1 MFAGVFSFSMAV
13 LISAL
18 VGSQTA
24 ERIRNRQSLALQD
37 VAVQMARTLDQALY
51 ERFNDIHILATLDA
65 MKDPRASLHS
75 KRALLEKL
83 QASFP
88 EYAWIG
94 ITDIQGKV
102 LASTKGMLEGADV
115 SKRPWFSQGL
125 KSPWLGDVHDAVLLA
140 KLLPNIDNEPK
151 RFYDVTAPLIDE
163 KGVTVGVI
171 GAHVS
176 WSWAKTV
183 RDQILAN
190 AKNLGPTELFIVGRG
205 GEVLLAREGSAEEAK
220 AIFTTFNA
228 LLSKAAGSIDF
239 VSPGS
244 GGKEYLVGAAKTGT
258 DTSRPSLEWN
268 IFMRQPLEIA
278 LAPAVLQEQRI
289 LMLGGCLGLFFAIV
303 AGFLG
308 NRFIRPF
315 GDLAQ
320 AARRF
325 KEGKDPDWPV
335 FDTVGYNSIEE
346 AADLSFALK
355 DLLQSVEA
363 QRGQLLRFNESL
375 QTQVEERTQAL
386 LLANQKLKSSELQ
399 VRSIMQTAIDAIIAT
414 DETGAIISWNQGAAA
429 IFGYSEEEMIGKSV
443 NLIVPERFR
452 AMHDAGMKRVV
463 QTGESRLVGQ
473 RLELPGLKRDGT
485 EFDTELSLASWTSGD
500 RRFFTAVLRDIT
512 ERKRTEKAL
521 IAARE
526 QAESAAAAKSQFLAQ
541 MSHEIR
547 TPLNG
552 VIGMTHMLM
561 DTQLN
566 ETQKEYARI
575 VLDSSEGLLGI
586 INDVLDFSKVD
597 AGKMEL
603 ESVRFEPVRL
613 IHDTE
618 KAFLITA
625 SKKGITLKTDWQTE
639 NQEALLGDPGRIR
652 QVLTNLLGNAIK
664 FTTVGGVTLRASIKK
679 AADSKIA
686 RLRIE
691 VSDTGIGMSAESLA
705 RMFQAFS
712 QADSSMSRKYG
723 GTGLGLSISKKLV
736 ELMKGEI
743 GVDSQEGKGSTF
755 WFELPLPLAPTLQS
769 QGAEEQ
775 LITVGSRAARILV
788 AEDNTVNLRI
798 ALSMLQKAGYKPQG
812 VGNGKEVLAA
822 LATAQYDLI
831 LMDCQ
836 MPELDGYSATR
847 QIRATDSAYK
857 QIPIIAMTAN
867 AVQGSEE
874 ECLAAGMN
882 AYVSKP
888 VKLHELVRMIE
899 LHLPASGKTGAA

>member
-1 MFAGVFSFSMAV
+1 
-13 LISAL
+13 
-18 VGSQTA
+18 
-24 ERIRNRQSLALQD
+24 
-37 VAVQMARTLDQALY
+37 MARTLDQALN
-51 ERFNDIHILATLDA
+51 ERFNDIHILATLDSI
-65 MKDPRASLHS
+65 KDPRASLNS

-83 QASFP
+83 QEGFP

-94 ITDIQGKV
+94 VTDLKGKV
-102 LASTKGMLEGADV
+102 LVSTKGMLEGADV

-125 KSPWLGDVHDAVLLA
+125 KAPWLGDVHDAVLLA

-151 RFYDVTAPLIDE
+151 RFYDVTAPLVDE

-220 AIFTTFNA
+220 AIFTTFNS
-228 LLSKAAGSIDF
+228 LSPKTSGSIDF

-244 GGKEYLVGAAKTGT
+244 AGKEYLVGAAKTGT
-258 DTSRPSLEWN
+258 DANRPSLEWN

-303 AGFLG
+303 AGSLG

-375 QTQVEERTQAL
+375 QSQVEERTQAL

-429 IFGYSEEEMIGKSV
+429 IFGYSEEEVIGKSV

-463 QTGESRLVGQ
+463 QSGESRLVGQ

-485 EFDTELSLASWTSGD
+485 EFPTELSLASWTSGD
-500 RRFFTAVLRDIT
+500 RRYFTAVLRDIT

-561 DTQLN
+561 DTPLN

-603 ESVRFEPVRL
+603 EAVRFEPVRL
-613 IHDTE
+613 MHDTE
-618 KAFLITA
+618 KAFLVTA
-625 SKKGITLKTDWQTE
+625 SKKGITLKTVWQTE
-639 NQEALLGDPGRIR
+639 NQDALLGDPGRIR

-679 AADSKIA
+679 STDSKIA

-691 VSDTGIGMSAESLA
+691 VSDTGIGMSKESLA

-743 GVDSQEGKGSTF
+743 GVESEEGKGSTF
-755 WFELPLPLAPTLQS
+755 WFELPLPLAPVIQTK
-769 QGAEEQ
+769 APEEQ

-822 LATAQYDLI
+822 LATTQYDLI

-836 MPELDGYSATR
+836 MPELDGYAATR

-899 LHLPASGKTGAA
+899 LHLPASGTTGAA